1 MLRTNVY
8 LTEKQ
13 AKEIN
18 LRVSMTKKPK
28 AAILRDIIDQGLKTN
43 PLSASPSATGFMKL
57 GQIAKQFKGKIKG
70 PKDLS
75 QNIDKYLWD
84 NYE

>member
-8 LTEKQ
+8 LTEEQ
-13 AKEIN
+13 ERAISQ
-18 LRVSMTKKPK
+18 RAAVTKKPK
-28 AAILRDIIDQGLKTN
+28 AAVLRLIIDQGLKTFSIQTSSSV
-43 PLSASPSATGFMKL
+43 LGFLKL
-57 GQIAKQFKGKIKG
+57 GEVARQFKGKVKG

-84 NYE
+84 E